1 MVETIAKRDV
11 IFKPGDIVT
20 HYKREL
26 LDRETLIKRP
36 FKHVYRVIGKGLSTE
51 TGSNVII
58 YEPLDPEDK
67 AEFGFFTRPYR
78 EFVFGM
84 VDKEQY
90 LNVQQ
95 EYKIEHIKT
104 GAPL

>member
-1 MVETIAKRDV
+1 METVIERNV

-20 HYKREL
+20 HFKREL
-26 LDRETLIKRP
+26 LDKETLIKRP
-36 FKHVYRVIGKGLSTE
+36 FKHVYRIIGEGYSTDTE
-51 TGSNVII
+51 SPVMI

-67 AEFGFFTRPYR
+67 ATFGFFTRPR
-78 EFVFGM
+78 KEFIFAT
-84 VDKEQY
+84 VDKERY
-90 LNVQQ
+90 PDVQQ